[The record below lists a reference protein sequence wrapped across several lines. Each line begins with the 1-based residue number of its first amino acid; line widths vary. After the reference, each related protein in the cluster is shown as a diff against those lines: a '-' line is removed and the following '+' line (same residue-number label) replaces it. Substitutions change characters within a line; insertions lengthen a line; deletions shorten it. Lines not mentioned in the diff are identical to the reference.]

1 MKRLA
6 IETVIE
12 MHSALIETSGGLD
25 GVRDMNML
33 DASVSSPY
41 HTFEGQ
47 FLYPTLP
54 AMAAHLAFSLVK
66 NHAFLD
72 GNKRIGLLS
81 MLTFLEING
90 LPVECADEELVT
102 LGLGLAEN
110 TIDETALIEWII
122 SHS

>member
-1 MKRLA
+1 
-6 IETVIE
+6 
-12 MHSALIETSGGLD
+12 
-25 GVRDMNML
+25 
-33 DASVSSPY
+33 
-41 HTFEGQ
+41 
-47 FLYPTLP
+47 
-54 AMAAHLAFSLVK
+54 
-66 NHAFLD
+66 
-72 GNKRIGLLS
+72 